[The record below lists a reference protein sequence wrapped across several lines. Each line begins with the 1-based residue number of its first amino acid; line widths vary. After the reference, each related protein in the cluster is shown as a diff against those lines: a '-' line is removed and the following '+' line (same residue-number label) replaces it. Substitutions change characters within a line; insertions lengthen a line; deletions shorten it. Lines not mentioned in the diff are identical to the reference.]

1 VVALIAEEMEAQEKR
16 SILLVVMS
24 LTQAVVVVHLGEI
37 QATQVMEDQVEAETL
52 LKDGTMEVTLL
63 DTDLVVEAVDK
74 IVELMEAVLDQ
85 MASLFSVEKLLST
98 QLPITI

>member
-24 LTQAVVVVHLGEI
+24 LTQAVVVVHPGEI
-37 QATQVMEDQVEAETL
+37 QVTLVLEDLVAVETL
-52 LKDGTMEVTLL
+52 QKDGTMEATLL